1 MVYIE
6 FNNCFQLSKRLGSKP
21 NLAKTVEYFLLFT
34 NLVPVGYAAAFPQ
47 SHNVMEKPLIVN
59 LLRQH
64 RTMKY

>member
-1 MVYIE
+1 MAFLLSI
-6 FNNCFQLSKRLGSKP
+6 SKRLGSKP
-21 NLAKTVEYFLLFT
+21 NLAKTVEYFFFLIT
-34 NLVPVGYAAAFPQ
+34 NLVLVGYAAAFPQ